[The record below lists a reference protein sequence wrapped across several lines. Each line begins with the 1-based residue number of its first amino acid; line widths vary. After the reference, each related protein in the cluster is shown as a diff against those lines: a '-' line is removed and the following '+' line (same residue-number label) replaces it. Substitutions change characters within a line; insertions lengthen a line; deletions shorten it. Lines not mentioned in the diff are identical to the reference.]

1 MDTEQGSSSIRSE
14 IIANMRAKRAQKTV
28 KIPVPRFEGRL
39 VVHCRTL
46 TPRQRLASSLAAQDG
61 TGEIGVDGLIDGAI
75 MGLGGSLE
83 KATTNIDGQEIIV
96 ATTWLQLSQELGPE
110 GECGMAQ
117 TDEEAVV
124 EVFGDEAELVHAF
137 DLLGEAS
144 QTNTTAVVKET
155 VGESGAAS

>member
-1 MDTEQGSSSIRSE
+1 MDAEQGSSNIRSQ
-14 IIANMRAKRAQKTV
+14 IVAGMRAKRAQLPV
-28 KIPVPRFEGRL
+28 EIPVPRFEGRL
-39 VVHCRTL
+39 VLHCKTL

-75 MGLGGSLE
+75 MGLAGSLE
-83 KATTNIDGQEIIV
+83 KATTNIDGQEIVV
-96 ATTWLQLSQELGPE
+96 ASSWLQLSQELGAE
-110 GECGMAQ
+110 GECGAAQ

-144 QTNTTAVVKET
+144 QANSEGVVREA
-155 VGESGAAS
+155 VGESEAAS